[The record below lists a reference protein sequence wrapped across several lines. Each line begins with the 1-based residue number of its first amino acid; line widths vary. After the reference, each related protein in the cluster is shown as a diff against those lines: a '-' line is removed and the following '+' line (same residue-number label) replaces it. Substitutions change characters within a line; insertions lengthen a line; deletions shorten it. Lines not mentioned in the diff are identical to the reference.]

1 MAEKK
6 CCCNNKI
13 DEKRMKKLEE
23 IINEHKT
30 QEGAL
35 IPVLHEAQELFGY
48 LPEEVQQKIADGL
61 GISLAEVYGVATF
74 YSRFTLI
81 PKGKYNIQLCLGTAC
96 YVKGADKILEKLEEL
111 LGIKVGE
118 TTPDGKFSIEETRCV
133 GACGI
138 APVVSV
144 NDKVYGQFKL
154 EQVSDILRYYKSLE
168 NDNV

>member
-1 MAEKK
+1 MAENK
-6 CCCNNKI
+6 CCCNNEI
-13 DEKRMKKLEE
+13 DKEKMKKLEE

-30 QEGAL
+30 QDGAL

-61 GISLAEVYGVATF
+61 GVSLAEVYGVATF
-74 YSRFTLI
+74 YSRFTLV

-118 TTPDGKFSIEETRCV
+118 TTPDGKFSIEGARCV
-133 GACGI
+133 GACGL
-138 APVVSV
+138 APVMVI
-144 NDKVYGQFKL
+144 NEEVYGK
-154 EQVSDILRYYKSLE
+154 VTPDMVKGILDKYE
-168 NDNV
+168 

>member
-1 MAEKK
+1 MEGKEMAENK

-13 DEKRMKKLEE
+13 DEGRMKKLEE

-30 QEGAL
+30 QDGAL
-35 IPVLHEAQELFGY
+35 IPILHEAQELFGY

-74 YSRFTLI
+74 YSRFTLT
-81 PKGKYNIQLCLGTAC
+81 PKGRYNIQLCLGTAC

-118 TTPDGKFSIEETRCV
+118 TTPDGKFSIEGARCV
-133 GACGI
+133 GACGL
-138 APVVSV
+138 APVMVI
-144 NDKVYGQFKL
+144 NEEVYGKVTP
-154 EQVSDILRYYKSLE
+154 EMVKGILDKYE
-168 NDNV
+168 

>member
-1 MAEKK
+1 MAENK

-13 DEKRMKKLEE
+13 DKEKMEKLEE

-30 QEGAL
+30 QDGAL

-61 GISLAEVYGVATF
+61 GVSLAEVYGVATF
-74 YSRFTLI
+74 YSRFTLT

-96 YVKGADKILEKLEEL
+96 YVKGADKILLKLEEL

-118 TTPDGKFSIEETRCV
+118 TTPDGKFSIEGARCL
-133 GACGI
+133 GACGL
-138 APVVSV
+138 APVMVI
-144 NDKVYGQFKL
+144 NGEVYGK
-154 EQVSDILRYYKSLE
+154 VTPDMIKGILDKYE
-168 NDNV
+168 